1 MAVVNKLLKVVGKEQ
16 AAEFEY
22 RPAFER
28 LKTEGGAWFA
38 SDADCRKSGL
48 SGGKGIVCGYSPQ
61 SKFPLRWD
69 GDAMITTIAPVGS
82 GKDTDL
88 VAPNIFS
95 LDDRS
100 LCIFDPKGE
109 SAAVTAAYRAKLGPV
124 YILNPYAVL
133 LEHMKGRNIR
143 QARYNPLARLEKLSE
158 LERGAWAA
166 KLADG
171 IVWKSSFGADQ
182 FFDRS
187 SDLGVQGVCT
197 ALAAHGKPEEKNLGR
212 LADIISGPE
221 LYDFA
226 RMIQRVSSDPF
237 TLARL
242 SRFAPE
248 GVEDNKTVSSI
259 KESMATEVAFLTEPA
274 IRECLSGSD
283 FSFSE
288 MRERIMT
295 VYVVIPLDK
304 LDIAKKFLR
313 LIMSCF
319 LCECLQP
326 GRRKVRVTA
335 IMNEFYQYGAME
347 SVANAY
353 GMARGFGVQLWA
365 LLQDLSQLVERY
377 PQSWQ
382 TFLSNS
388 GLRMFMTPQDQL
400 TADYIADQSG
410 TMHVS
415 SWSKSI
421 GVEELPRMFF
431 FQKPKF
437 RLHATFGTQIDKR
450 PLIEPHEARA
460 LRQDRMFVWVRELGN
475 VIVAHRKPYFK
486 TFGMKD
492 KARPNPYYKPKSLW

>member
-1 MAVVNKLLKVVGKEQ
+1 MNKARFMAKQEN
-16 AAEFEY
+16 EFDY
-22 RPAFER
+22 RPSFER

-38 SDADCRKSGL
+38 TDADCRKAGL
-48 SGGKGIVCGYSPQ
+48 FGRKGILCGYAPQ
-61 SKFPLRWD
+61 SKHPLRWD
-69 GDAMITTIAPVGS
+69 GDAMITAVAPVGS

-88 VAPNIFS
+88 IAPNIFS

-100 LCIFDPKGE
+100 LIVFDPKGE
-109 SAAVTAAYRAKLGPV
+109 SAAVTGHYRKRLGPV
-124 YILNPYAVL
+124 FVLNPYQIL
-133 LEHMKGRNIR
+133 PDHMKGLK
-143 QARYNPLARLEKLSE
+143 QARYNPLARLEKLHE

-197 ALAAHGKPEEKNLGR
+197 GLAAHGKPEERNLGR

-226 RMIQRVSSDPF
+226 RMIQRVSNDPF

-242 SRFAPE
+242 SRFTPQ
-248 GVEDNKTVSSI
+248 GVEDNKTVASI

-274 IRECLSGSD
+274 IRDCLSGSD
-283 FSFSE
+283 FSFAD
-288 MRERIMT
+288 MREKLMT

-326 GRRKVRVTA
+326 GRRKRRITA

-353 GMARGFGVQLWA
+353 GMARGFGVQLFA

-388 GLRMFMTPQDQL
+388 GLRMFMTPQDQM

-410 TMHVS
+410 TMHMS
-415 SWSKSI
+415 NWSKTI
-421 GVEELPRMFF
+421 GVEALPRGIFEE
-431 FQKPKF
+431 QKY
-437 RLHATFGTQIDKR
+437 RLNPSYGLTIDKR
-450 PLIEPHEARA
+450 ALIEPHEARA
-460 LRQDRMFVWVRELGN
+460 LPQDRMFVWVRELGN
-475 VIVAHRKPYFK
+475 VIVPHRERYFR
-486 TFGMKD
+486 TPGMKG
-492 KARPNPYYKPKSLW
+492 KAQRNPYGPKSFWERLTK